1 MRNYRIE
8 YKNLAAGSDDL
19 EIYQCQASSV
29 IDAVETFKRD
39 VGDDESLIIVSVRGF
54 HS

>member
-1 MRNYRIE
+1 MPNYRIE

-29 IDAVETFKRD
+29 IDGVEAFKRD
-39 VGDDESLIIVSVRGF
+39 VGDDESFIIVSVREF